1 MPVSVFDNG
10 QFAHYQATLEFT
22 GRLSG
27 GAPSDPKLV
36 EGWLAK
42 NLGISDEEQLR
53 RWTMQH
59 LAETQGINPA
69 EASDEMIEAAIAENA
84 SEKKAQVFKRTSD
97 GRPYIEPRH
106 VKAML
111 KEATNIAYPRG
122 ATKWGQYTSKSK
134 KPEFAGQAVGGKAPV
149 DFVAEHVF
157 VIDEPIPVADEID
170 GIDLAVGHIR
180 DWKTG
185 DKRSTL
191 GYFEYVDQ
199 PTLAV
204 RLKVLDNCLA
214 PEQWARIWTVAEA
227 NGLGARRSQ
236 GCGQFVV
243 TSWNGV
249 GNDS

>member
-1 MPVSVFDNG
+1 MPESVFNNG

-59 LAETQGINPA
+59 LAETQGIDPTQ
-69 EASDEMIEAAIAENA
+69 ASDEMIEAAIAENA
-84 SEKKAQVFKRTSD
+84 SEKKAQVFKRDSQ
-97 GRPYIEPRH
+97 GHPYIEPRH

-111 KEATNIAYPRG
+111 KEATNIAYPSG
-122 ATKWGQYTSKSK
+122 ATKWGQYASRAKARQG
-134 KPEFAGQAVGGKAPV
+134 EAVGGKAPV
-149 DFVAEHVF
+149 SYIAERVF
-157 VIDEPIPVADEID
+157 VIDEPIPVGDEID
-170 GIDLAVGHIR
+170 GVELAVGHIR
-180 DWKTG
+180 DFRGET
-185 DKRSTL
+185 RSTI

-199 PTLAV
+199 PTITVEVKA
-204 RLKVLDNCLA
+204 LDDCLTA
-214 PEQWARIWTVAEA
+214 EQWARIWTVAEA

-243 TSWNGV
+243 TNWRRC
-249 GNDS
+249 DDAR